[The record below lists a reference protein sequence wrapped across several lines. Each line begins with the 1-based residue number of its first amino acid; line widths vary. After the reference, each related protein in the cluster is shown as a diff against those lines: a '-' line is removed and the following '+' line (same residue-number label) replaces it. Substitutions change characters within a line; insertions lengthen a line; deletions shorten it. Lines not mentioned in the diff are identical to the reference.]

1 MEVLFMARKKEFKDV
16 RQLLAENLEKAYERW
31 DLLYK
36 NGGSDPFWCDGTNL
50 NLVRNHI
57 LYYREQCEEVLEPKD
72 YPEAYHKELPPVV
85 PDDYM
90 AKKGEIMQDA
100 QNLYL
105 TLTDAA
111 GNENDPDVKSALE
124 KELCALKVSFNSG
137 SRELVALRNILRRNE
152 YFPILK
158 QHPVTDKIEKTI
170 PLQVASSREKAVITA
185 PNETQKPFFESKE
198 TLPVGQ
204 LSIFDY
210 M

>member
-1 MEVLFMARKKEFKDV
+1 MARKKEFKDV
-16 RQLLAENLEKAYERW
+16 RQLLTENLEKAYERW

-111 GNENDPDVKSALE
+111 ENENDPDVKSALE
-124 KELCALKVSFNSG
+124 KEL
-137 SRELVALRNILRRNE
+137 
-152 YFPILK
+152 
-158 QHPVTDKIEKTI
+158 
-170 PLQVASSREKAVITA
+170 
-185 PNETQKPFFESKE
+185 
-198 TLPVGQ
+198 
-204 LSIFDY
+204 
-210 M
+210 

>member
-1 MEVLFMARKKEFKDV
+1 
-16 RQLLAENLEKAYERW
+16 
-31 DLLYK
+31 
-36 NGGSDPFWCDGTNL
+36 
-50 NLVRNHI
+50 
-57 LYYREQCEEVLEPKD
+57 
-72 YPEAYHKELPPVV
+72 
-85 PDDYM
+85 
-90 AKKGEIMQDA
+90 MQDA

-170 PLQVASSREKAVITA
+170 TVTGRCSSREKAVITA

>member
-1 MEVLFMARKKEFKDV
+1 MSA
-16 RQLLAENLEKAYERW
+16 AH
-31 DLLYK
+31 
-36 NGGSDPFWCDGTNL
+36 S
-50 NLVRNHI
+50 
-57 LYYREQCEEVLEPKD
+57 EEVLEPKD

>member
-1 MEVLFMARKKEFKDV
+1 MSEKQYVNGGIIYGQEKEFKDV

-111 GNENDPDVKSALE
+111 GDENDPDVKSALE
-124 KELCALKVSFNSG
+124 KELCALKVSLTRDQENW
-137 SRELVALRNILRRNE
+137 L
-152 YFPILK
+152 
-158 QHPVTDKIEKTI
+158 HC
-170 PLQVASSREKAVITA
+170 VIFCA
-185 PNETQKPFFESKE
+185 EM
-198 TLPVGQ
+198 
-204 LSIFDY
+204 SISQF
-210 M
+210 

>member
-1 MEVLFMARKKEFKDV
+1 M
-16 RQLLAENLEKAYERW
+16 
-31 DLLYK
+31 
-36 NGGSDPFWCDGTNL
+36 
-50 NLVRNHI
+50 
-57 LYYREQCEEVLEPKD
+57 
-72 YPEAYHKELPPVV
+72 V

-137 SRELVALRNILRRNE
+137 SRELVALRNILRRNG

-170 PLQVASSREKAVITA
+170 PLQVAAPGCSSRERR
-185 PNETQKPFFESKE
+185 S
-198 TLPVGQ
+198 
-204 LSIFDY
+204 
-210 M
+210 

>member
-1 MEVLFMARKKEFKDV
+1 MARKKEFKDV

-72 YPEAYHKELPPVV
+72 YPE
-85 PDDYM
+85 
-90 AKKGEIMQDA
+90 EIMQDA

-111 GNENDPDVKSALE
+111 GDENGPDVKSALE

-170 PLQVASSREKAVITA
+170 TVTGRCSSREKAVITA

>member
-1 MEVLFMARKKEFKDV
+1 MGSVKARKKEFKDV
-16 RQLLAENLEKAYERW
+16 RQLLTENLEKAYERW

-111 GNENDPDVKSALE
+111 ENENDPDVKSALE

-158 QHPVTDKIEKTI
+158 QHPVKDREDHTVTGRC
-170 PLQVASSREKAVITA
+170 SSREKAVITA

>member
-1 MEVLFMARKKEFKDV
+1 
-16 RQLLAENLEKAYERW
+16 
-31 DLLYK
+31 
-36 NGGSDPFWCDGTNL
+36 
-50 NLVRNHI
+50 
-57 LYYREQCEEVLEPKD
+57 
-72 YPEAYHKELPPVV
+72 
-85 PDDYM
+85 
-90 AKKGEIMQDA
+90 MQDA

>member
-1 MEVLFMARKKEFKDV
+1 MKRVNDHLTGHGCRDV
-16 RQLLAENLEKAYERW
+16 Y
-31 DLLYK
+31 
-36 NGGSDPFWCDGTNL
+36 
-50 NLVRNHI
+50 
-57 LYYREQCEEVLEPKD
+57 
-72 YPEAYHKELPPVV
+72 
-85 PDDYM
+85 
-90 AKKGEIMQDA
+90 

-111 GNENDPDVKSALE
+111 GDENDPDVKSALE

-170 PLQVASSREKAVITA
+170 TVTGRCSSREKAVITA

>member
-1 MEVLFMARKKEFKDV
+1 MLLLFVCPPHTCSDF
-16 RQLLAENLEKAYERW
+16 LLFLIR
-31 DLLYK
+31 LF
-36 NGGSDPFWCDGTNL
+36 SCPFT
-50 NLVRNHI
+50 I
-57 LYYREQCEEVLEPKD
+57 L
-72 YPEAYHKELPPVV
+72 
-85 PDDYM
+85 
-90 AKKGEIMQDA
+90 
-100 QNLYL
+100 
-105 TLTDAA
+105 
-111 GNENDPDVKSALE
+111 SALE

-158 QHPVTDKIEKTI
+158 QHPVKDREDHTVTGRC
-170 PLQVASSREKAVITA
+170 SSREKAVITA